1 MVGEPQSIWRNR
13 SFVATLI
20 GGSVNDVGDWMLEIA
35 VPVYVYTKTGSGAAT
50 ALVYIIDLVVGVV
63 LGPYGGGL
71 ADRWNLRSTLIV
83 TNLLQMA
90 ALLPLLT
97 VTSDRIWPAFAV
109 AAVQA
114 GIAQVNNPAAFALY
128 PRVVP
133 NEQLVTA
140 NAYAST
146 GGSLARLVGSPLGGI
161 IVATGGLTAV
171 VIADAVTFA
180 VGAAGAFLID
190 RAAAAP
196 LAAHADDPAERDG
209 SIRAGIEAIRSRP
222 AVVALLAVE
231 GVSRVGFAAFPVIF
245 IVFVTDQLHGDGT
258 EIGLIRGMAAFGG
271 IVASLLIAQ
280 RASRYPP
287 VRLMVF
293 GYALFFAIGLTFVN
307 APPLTDAIGVY
318 LILFALTGF
327 PNVTSQVGQRSSMQT
342 LCPPHVLGRLSGLSG
357 AIGALGAGLGA
368 GAAALLI
375 DHVHVRVLFNAQTA
389 CFGLCAVIGY
399 VFVLRRVEA
408 GVTVDELVPTD

>member
-1 MVGEPQSIWRNR
+1 MGEPTSIWRNR
-13 SFVATLI
+13 SFVASLV
-20 GGSVNDVGDWMLEIA
+20 GGTVNDVGDWMLEIA
-35 VPVYVYTKTGSGAAT
+35 VPVYVFTKTGSGAAT

-71 ADRWNLRSTLIV
+71 ADRWNLRTTLIV

-97 VTSDRIWPAFAV
+97 VTDDRIWPAFAV

-140 NAYAST
+140 NAFAST
-146 GGSLARLVGSPLGGI
+146 GGSLSRLVGSPLGGI
-161 IVATGGLTAV
+161 VVATGGLTAV
-171 VIADAVTFA
+171 VIADAITFA
-180 VGAAGAFLID
+180 VGALGAFLID
-190 RAAAAP
+190 RAAVAP
-196 LAAHADDPAERDG
+196 LEPHAEDSTERDA
-209 SIRAGIEAIRSRP
+209 SIRAGIEAIRARP

-231 GVSRVGFAAFPVIF
+231 GVSRVAFAAFPVVF
-245 IVFVTDQLHGDGT
+245 IVFVATELGGDGT

-271 IVASLLIAQ
+271 IVASLVIAQ

-287 VRLMVF
+287 VRLMVV
-293 GYALFFAIGLTFVN
+293 GYALFFAIGLLFVN
-307 APPLTDAIGVY
+307 APPITDALWVY

-357 AIGALGAGLGA
+357 AIGAVAAGVGA
-368 GAAALLI
+368 GAAALLV

-389 CFGLCAVIGY
+389 CFGVCAVIGY
-399 VFVLRRVEA
+399 LFVLRRVEA
-408 GVTVDELVPTD
+408 PRPAPDLAPSE